1 MKCPNCAGTV
11 KVLSQTAMFC
21 LDCDWD
27 NLEERDFSRKTRPV
41 DVEWYTKMQLKEYR
55 RWKDGDFL
63 RVQPDWIGGYR
74 YNNRHLSGYQTY
86 YFHRST
92 VEAHEVTPQFQE
104 QVRRWQKRQLPVPED
119 EKIKEFAWTLCV
131 LGDELIKNGWS
142 YAMIDKLPPYRQ
154 HKWRKKRLFRLCDL
168 SKVSETFRITT

>member
-11 KVLSQTAMFC
+11 KVLSQAAMFC

-55 RWKDGDFL
+55 RWKEGDFL
-63 RVQPDWIGGYR
+63 RVQPDWVGGYR

-86 YFHRST
+86 YFHPST
-92 VEAHEVTPQFQE
+92 VEAHEVTPQFQG
-104 QVRRWQKRQLPVPED
+104 QVRR
-119 EKIKEFAWTLCV
+119 
-131 LGDELIKNGWS
+131 
-142 YAMIDKLPPYRQ
+142 
-154 HKWRKKRLFRLCDL
+154 
-168 SKVSETFRITT
+168 